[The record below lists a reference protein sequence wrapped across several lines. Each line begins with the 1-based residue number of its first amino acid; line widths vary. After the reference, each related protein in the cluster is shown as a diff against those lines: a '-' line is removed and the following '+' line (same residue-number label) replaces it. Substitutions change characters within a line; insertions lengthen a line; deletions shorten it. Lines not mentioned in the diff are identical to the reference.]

1 MEGELWKRLYAMVM
15 DIGKEIDC
23 PNKQIHTVWIVL
35 TFLWAVLH
43 DRPVSWA
50 CQMKNWPAGLRWCH
64 PPSPA
69 TMSRRLRA
77 CCEEEF
83 FQKLEQCL
91 REVFPQAWVKWIDA
105 RPLPVGGNTK
115 DKQARFG
122 RGAGL
127 NAKGYKLYM
136 LGDAYQ
142 AVESWQVQPM
152 NVSEKR
158 VAVELF
164 EPLEG
169 EGYVVGDGEYDA
181 NVLYDS
187 AAAHGFQLVANKRK
201 GEELGHRRQSPYRLR
216 ALELISHPFGQALL
230 RQRSDIERY
239 FGQMSNFGGGLSPL
253 PNWVRTLGRVRL
265 WVQGKIIINTVRIA
279 IKQRLIA

>member
-15 DIGKEIDC
+15 EIGKEIDC
-23 PNKQIHTVWIVL
+23 PNKQIHTAWIVL
-35 TFLWAVLH
+35 TFFWAVLH

-50 CQMKNWPAGLRWCH
+50 CQTQNWPAEQRWWH

-69 TMSRRLRA
+69 TMSRRLRGE
-77 CCEEEF
+77 CEGEF
-83 FQKLEQCL
+83 FQKVEQRL
-91 REVFPQAWVKWIDA
+91 REAFATGWVKWIDA

-115 DKQARFG
+115 DPEARFG
-122 RGAGL
+122 RGAGH

-136 LGDAYQ
+136 VGDAYQ
-142 AVESWQVQPM
+142 AVESWQVHAM

-164 EPLEG
+164 EPLAG
-169 EGYVVGDGEYDA
+169 PGYVVGDGEYDA
-181 NVLYDS
+181 NGLYEA
-187 AAAHGFQLVANKRK
+187 AAAHSFQLVANRRK
-201 GEELGHRRQSPYRLR
+201 GKGLGHRRQSPHRLR
-216 ALELISHPFGQALL
+216 ALELTSHAFGQALL

-253 PNWVRTLGRVRL
+253 PNWVRRLRRVRL
-265 WVQGKIIINTVRIA
+265 WVQGKIILNMIRIA